1 MFENIFRYC
10 NVQSIGNAFQ
20 ESLRTALNLI
30 QVQEQNPVAVGPAQ
44 LSLSTF
50 LQEQIYNIA
59 QKHAHATIHTVKGDG
74 NCLFRALSL
83 AFTGTQQQHDII
95 RSYIVNHML
104 YVNLRTPMERLFTD
118 RNRNYNKH
126 LHEMQK
132 IGEWGTYLEI
142 IAAAHLFNCSI
153 ISVTRLNNTSRL
165 WLQHYS
171 PHFAIDQVCTS
182 LCQHETLYIVN
193 YTGSHY
199 DLATVS
205 QNDNNT
211 LH

>member
-1 MFENIFRYC
+1 M
-10 NVQSIGNAFQ
+10 
-20 ESLRTALNLI
+20 
-30 QVQEQNPVAVGPAQ
+30 Q
-44 LSLSTF
+44 LDQYNCPYRRFFKNRSTT
-50 LQEQIYNIA
+50 LHN
-59 QKHAHATIHTVKGDG
+59 KHAQVTIHAVKGDG

-95 RSYIVNHML
+95 RNYIVNHTL
-104 YVNLRTPMERLFTD
+104 HVNLRTPMERLFTGS
-118 RNRNYNKH
+118 NRNYNKH

-132 IGEWGTYLEI
+132 IGEWGTDLEI

-153 ISVTRLNNTSRL
+153 ICVTRLNNTSRL
-165 WLQHYS
+165 WLQHFS

-205 QNDNNT
+205 QNDSNT
-211 LH
+211 MH